1 MATRKRRSASL
12 SSRQPQLHA
21 SQQQRLDFLWKRSR
35 LTDDKRNTEAEVS
48 RSEISDLSISKER
61 GSSRRSRCTAITTLS
76 TSASDSAHS
85 ESGSSESSRSQ
96 TQQATGKF
104 TTMLN
109 GQKPCVRTAVR
120 VYRRLW
126 KGWGLFHGTERN
138 TGQVI
143 YETDNDNY
151 C

>member
-1 MATRKRRSASL
+1 MI
-12 SSRQPQLHA
+12 
-21 SQQQRLDFLWKRSR
+21 
-35 LTDDKRNTEAEVS
+35 
-48 RSEISDLSISKER
+48 SEILRLRLVEAKLSDLSISKER
-61 GSSRRSRCTAITTLS
+61 GSSRRSWCTVITTLS

-104 TTMLN
+104 RTMLN
-109 GQKPCVRTAVR
+109 GQKPCGRTAVR

-138 TGQVI
+138 TGLFRGM
-143 YETDNDNY
+143 DR
-151 C
+151 